1 VLRSLAER
9 HPELEIRW
17 LGGHRGHEAHV
28 VAEAG
33 YELDRLWLRSLRT
46 VDLSFHT
53 LFDPIRLGASIPQA
67 AGYLL
72 RWRPDVIYTTGGNV
86 SIPVLTAAAPMRI
99 PSLLWEG
106 NRLPGRSVRS
116 MARVASAL
124 AVSFPGTVELLPG
137 RANVTGTPIRTF
149 AGIGRDAA
157 RARLQLPAGTPVLF
171 VFGGSQVVLRLN
183 RAVAEA
189 LPEVVARVT
198 LLHLTGDDGYREALR
213 NRESLPEE
221 LHERYRP
228 VPFLREEMADAYV
241 ASDLLVG
248 RAGSSTLAE
257 AAAVGLPM
265 VVVPYPHA
273 AAHQK
278 ANARE
283 LVEAGAAE
291 LVMDEDFDAD
301 ALVRAA
307 DLATDRPR
315 LAVRRE
321 AALGR
326 ARPNAAGA
334 TVRLLEA
341 LAARQPIPDPGQVER
356 ISREAA

>member
-1 VLRSLAER
+1 
-9 HPELEIRW
+9 
-17 LGGHRGHEAHV
+17 V

-46 VDLSFHT
+46 VDLSFNT
-53 LFDPIRLGASIPQA
+53 LLDPIRLGGSIPQA
-67 AGYLL
+67 SGYLL

-124 AVSFPGTVELLPG
+124 AVSFPGTVPLLSR
-137 RANVTGTPIRTF
+137 RASVTGTPIRSF
-149 AGIGRDAA
+149 AGIDRDAA
-157 RARLQLPAGTPVLF
+157 RARLGLPPGLPVLF
-171 VFGGSQVVLRLN
+171 VFGGSQVVVRLN

-189 LPEVVARVT
+189 LPEVVGRVV
-198 LLHLTGDDGYREALR
+198 LLHLAGNDGYGEALR
-213 NRESLPEE
+213 NREALPEG
-221 LHERYRP
+221 LRERYLP
-228 VPFLREEMADAYV
+228 APFLRDEMADAYV

-257 AAAVGLPM
+257 ASAAGLPM

-291 LVMDEDFDAD
+291 LVMDEDFDAG
-301 ALVRAA
+301 ALVHAA
-307 DLATDRPR
+307 DMATDAPR
-315 LAVRRE
+315 LARMRE
-321 AALGR
+321 AARSR

-334 TVRLLEA
+334 TIRMLEA
-341 LAARQPIPDPGQVER
+341 LAARQPLPDPDEIER
-356 ISREAA
+356 LSREAA